1 MKDIMEMRARNLAED
16 YPLEEAEG
24 IRATGGCPALERHGC
39 AACRLCRSD
48 CCIGDHL
55 LAIKAETEE
64 LEATL
69 ADQELDL
76 SEDERAAI
84 GRKLGELDMRS
95 IQLKAFCRT
104 HPEVCERRPGYTRAY
119 LSRLLSE
126 VF

>member
-39 AACRLCRSD
+39 SACRLCNTAY
-48 CCIGDHL
+48 CFGDHL
-55 LAIKAETEE
+55 VAIRMETEA
-64 LEATL
+64 LEDAL
-69 ADQELDL
+69 ADPEPTP
-76 SEDERAAI
+76 EDERAAI
-84 GRKLGELDMRS
+84 GHRLGELDMRA
-95 IQLKAFCRT
+95 IQLKAFAKT
-104 HPEVCERRPGYTRAY
+104 HPEVCERKPGYTRAY

>member
-1 MKDIMEMRARNLAED
+1 MKDIMDMRARNLAED

-39 AACRLCRSD
+39 AACRLCD
-48 CCIGDHL
+48 TAYCFGDHL
-55 LAIKAETEE
+55 VAIRIETEA
-64 LEATL
+64 LEDAL
-69 ADQELDL
+69 ADPEPAT
-76 SEDERAAI
+76 EDERAAI
-84 GRKLGELDMRS
+84 GRRLGELDMRA

-104 HPEVCERRPGYTRAY
+104 HPEVCERRPGHTNAY

>member
-39 AACRLCRSD
+39 AACRLCNTA
-48 CCIGDHL
+48 CCFGDHL
-55 LAIKAETEE
+55 VAIRMEVEA
-64 LEATL
+64 LEDAL
-69 ADQELDL
+69 ADQEPAT
-76 SEDERAAI
+76 EEERAAI
-84 GRKLGELDMRS
+84 GHRLGELDMRA
-95 IQLKAFCRT
+95 IKLKALART
-104 HPEVCERRPGYTRAY
+104 HPEVFERRPGYTNAH

>member
-48 CCIGDHL
+48 YCIGDHL
-55 LAIKAETEE
+55 LVIRAETEE
-64 LEATL
+64 LEGTL
-69 ADQELDL
+69 ADLELSL
-76 SEDERAAI
+76 PEEERAAI
-84 GRKLGELDMRS
+84 GRKLGELDMRA
-95 IQLKAFCRT
+95 IKLKAFARV
-104 HPEVCERRPGYTRAY
+104 HPEVCECKPGYTKAY